1 MPQLIQSI
9 LDQVRPTTL
18 IDIGITSLLIYWL
31 FSLIRGTR
39 AVRLVIGVSVLF
51 LVYAAAQAL
60 GLRLLSQILQTGAV
74 VGVFALVVVFQPEL
88 RRALER
94 IGRVGSLSWLASPAA
109 QRMAERVAREVAR
122 AAAVLSAEG
131 HGALIV
137 IERETGLEEIA
148 ETGVMIHGDL
158 SADLLATI
166 FMPRSALH
174 DGAVV
179 IRDETIVA
187 AGALLPLAETTVH
200 TERFGTRHR
209 AALGIT
215 EQTDAVVIVVSEEN
229 RQISLVERARIV
241 RNLNESQL
249 TRAITALLN
258 PSGSRR
264 TLFGRGPD
272 RPEGVGAR
280 APRLGQLGGMVA
292 RRRPRRGAAPPED
305 DSAAAASVRPSH

>member
-1 MPQLIQSI
+1 
-9 LDQVRPTTL
+9 
-18 IDIGITSLLIYWL
+18 
-31 FSLIRGTR
+31 
-39 AVRLVIGVSVLF
+39 
-51 LVYAAAQAL
+51 
-60 GLRLLSQILQTGAV
+60 
-74 VGVFALVVVFQPEL
+74 
-88 RRALER
+88 
-94 IGRVGSLSWLASPAA
+94 
-109 QRMAERVAREVAR
+109 
-122 AAAVLSAEG
+122 
-131 HGALIV
+131 
-137 IERETGLEEIA
+137 
-148 ETGVMIHGDL
+148 
-158 SADLLATI
+158 
-166 FMPRSALH
+166 
-174 DGAVV
+174 
-179 IRDETIVA
+179 
-187 AGALLPLAETTVH
+187 
-200 TERFGTRHR
+200 
-209 AALGIT
+209 LGIT